1 MTLGVDDISARF
13 AVMWRN
19 FSADANGLR
28 IETAF
33 DEIPFTLQAAMLP
46 AVITFP
52 GGATYNYDQYGET
65 IVGETRTY
73 RAVLHVATM
82 GNEET
87 GKPGVEQYIQR
98 VRNYFAARP
107 GMEDDTQAQPRTVV
121 AMCRLIND
129 EGYIFAQYPI
139 GGLDRNGQ
147 PMLGFFHAVA
157 FNFEVETIYQITYK
171 D

>member
-1 MTLGVDDISARF
+1 MTLGVDEISARF

-52 GGATYNYDQYGET
+52 GNATYSRDAYGEDT
-65 IVGETRTY
+65 LQEIRTY
-73 RAVLHVATM
+73 RCVVHVATM
-82 GNEET
+82 GNEQT
-87 GKPGVEQYIQR
+87 GKPNVERYISR
-98 VRNYFAARP
+98 ARHYFAARP
-107 GMEDDTQAQPRTVV
+107 GMEDDTQSNPRTVTTQIE
-121 AMCRLIND
+121 LLND
-129 EGYIFAQYPI
+129 EGHIFAQYPI
-139 GGLDRNGQ
+139 GGLDTSGQ
-147 PMLGFFHAVA
+147 PLLGYFHATA
-157 FNFEVETIYQITYK
+157 LNFQVETIHLITYK